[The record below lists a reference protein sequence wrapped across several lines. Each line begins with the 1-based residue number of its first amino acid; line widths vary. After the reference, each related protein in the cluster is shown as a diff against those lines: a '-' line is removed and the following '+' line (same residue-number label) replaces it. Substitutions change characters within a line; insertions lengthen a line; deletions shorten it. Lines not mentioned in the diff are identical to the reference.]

1 MHIWWTINQIWGVA
15 DHWPNWKTWLNESWI
30 WNLKFHYFWQHDST
44 LKKKKK
50 KLCKWHFLPQ
60 QIYKQCLLCVRSAD
74 LKAKPPLCPCFLFF
88 FFFNSIFI
96 LYNIVW
102 TRLDARKKE
111 NSRLCF
117 LCFIGLVLILRLNY
131 ILLLRCPFNHS
142 SWSDEDCLF
151 GSP

>member
-1 MHIWWTINQIWGVA
+1 MHIWWTINQIWRVA

-50 KLCKWHFLPQ
+50 SYVNDISCLNRSTSNACYVLDLLTWRQNLPSV
-60 QIYKQCLLCVRSAD
+60 LVFS
-74 LKAKPPLCPCFLFF
+74 

-102 TRLDARKKE
+102 TRLDARKKK

>member
-1 MHIWWTINQIWGVA
+1 M
-15 DHWPNWKTWLNESWI
+15 DHQSDLKSCRPLTKLENMTEWI
-30 WNLKFHYFWQHDST
+30 MDLKFKIPLLLAAWFYFE
-44 LKKKKK
+44 KKKKSYVNDISC
-50 KLCKWHFLPQ
+50 LNRSTSNACYVLDLLTWTQNLPSV
-60 QIYKQCLLCVRSAD
+60 LVFS
-74 LKAKPPLCPCFLFF
+74 FF

>member
-1 MHIWWTINQIWGVA
+1 M
-15 DHWPNWKTWLNESWI
+15 DHQSDLKSCRPLTKLENMTEWI
-30 WNLKFHYFWQHDST
+30 MDLKFKIPLLLAAWFYFG
-44 LKKKKK
+44 KKKKSYVNDISC
-50 KLCKWHFLPQ
+50 LNRSTSNACYVLDLLTWRQNLPSV
-60 QIYKQCLLCVRSAD
+60 LVFS
-74 LKAKPPLCPCFLFF
+74 

-102 TRLDARKKE
+102 TRLDARKKK

>member
-1 MHIWWTINQIWGVA
+1 M
-15 DHWPNWKTWLNESWI
+15 DHQSDLKSCRPLTKLENMTEWI
-30 WNLKFHYFWQHDST
+30 MDLKFKIPLLLAAWFYFE
-44 LKKKKK
+44 KKKKK
-50 KLCKWHFLPQ
+50 SYVNDISCLNRSTSNACYVLDLLTWRQNLPSV
-60 QIYKQCLLCVRSAD
+60 LVFS
-74 LKAKPPLCPCFLFF
+74 FF